1 MKTTLSFAA
10 LLVLAS
16 VCPERAVAQR
26 DAPAFVVPRPLVA
39 IARRDLTF
47 GTVHPGIPAPVSTTD
62 VRYAGLFEIHG
73 SKHETVR
80 VELLLPSKLTSATGA
95 EMPLSFGPGDGSA
108 ATDRGRFHGIPF
120 DPRQPL
126 VATLGANGK
135 LYIRL
140 GGTALPTR
148 AQPDGTYRAAV
159 TLSIFNLGS

>member
-16 VCPERAVAQR
+16 VCPERAFAQR
-26 DAPAFVVPRPLVA
+26 DAPAFAVPRPLVA
-39 IARRDLTF
+39 LARRDLTF
-47 GTVHPGIPAPVSTTD
+47 GTVLAGIPASVSTAD
-62 VRYAGLFEIHG
+62 VRYSGLFEIHG

-80 VELLLPSKLTSATGA
+80 VEILLPSVLISATGA
-95 EMPLSFGPGDGSA
+95 EMPMSFGPGDGNA
-108 ATDRGRFHGIPF
+108 ATDRGRFRGIPF

-140 GGTALPTR
+140 GGTASPMR